1 MEAHTY
7 YVSVQAGTI
16 LDNQGDAAYEF
27 QIQAT
32 EEEVNYLNNLLMDLQ
47 DWDLATNLR
56 THLPAIPYHED
67 EENVGYDSTL
77 KKIYAYIHK
86 LGDEEAKRTID
97 AMDLEGLGTPYPTS
111 PETEAPSQSP
121 RD

>member
-1 MEAHTY
+1 MEAHPY

-27 QIQAT
+27 QINAT
-32 EEEVNYLNNLLMDLQ
+32 EEEVSYLHNLLMELQ
-47 DWDLATNLR
+47 DWEKAIYLR
-56 THLPAIPYHED
+56 APLPSIPYHDD

-97 AMDLEGLGTPYPTS
+97 AMDLDRLGTPYPTP
-111 PETEAPSQSP
+111 PETEAPSESP
-121 RD
+121 RA